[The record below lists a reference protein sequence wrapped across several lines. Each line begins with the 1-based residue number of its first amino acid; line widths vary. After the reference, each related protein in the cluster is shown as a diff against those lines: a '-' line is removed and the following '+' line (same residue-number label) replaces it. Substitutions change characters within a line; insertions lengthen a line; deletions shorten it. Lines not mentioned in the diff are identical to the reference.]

1 MQRLRAIALDAFGVV
16 AATIGYGIGVLFLA
30 LMLAGGV
37 YRTEC
42 TLENGTHTEG
52 WDLGDSVPYLW
63 SPSDDRCE
71 AHTLTRYVL
80 GKVGVM
86 EELR

>member
-1 MQRLRAIALDAFGVV
+1 VERLRAIGAGAVGIV
-16 AATIGYGIGVLFLA
+16 AGAIGYGIGVLFIA
-30 LMLAGGV
+30 MMFGGGV

-42 TLENGTHTEG
+42 TLENGTHMQG

-63 SPSDDRCE
+63 SPGDDRCE

-86 EELR
+86 DELE

>member
-1 MQRLRAIALDAFGVV
+1 LAVVGGAL
-16 AATIGYGIGVLFLA
+16 GVLFVVA
-30 LMLAGGV
+30 MIGGGV

-42 TLENGTHTEG
+42 TLDSGVHTTSWGLEGTI
-52 WDLGDSVPYLW
+52 PYTW
-63 SPSDDRCE
+63 SPSDSRCE

-86 EELR
+86 GPVD